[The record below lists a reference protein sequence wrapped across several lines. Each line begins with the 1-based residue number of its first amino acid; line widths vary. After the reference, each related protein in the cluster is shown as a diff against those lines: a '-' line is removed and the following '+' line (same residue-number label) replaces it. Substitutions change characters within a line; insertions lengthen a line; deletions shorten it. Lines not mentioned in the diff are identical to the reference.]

1 MEIQPFTKM
10 QALKMIENFQFS
22 KDEQKIK
29 ERFHSQLENQLWES
43 HREFAENPL
52 LLTIMLMT
60 FEEYAEVPSKIH
72 KFYEMAFET
81 LTRRHDDTKLL
92 DRELKSKLSKDE
104 IGEYFEKI
112 CFLSYKDEKYEL
124 TESEFNSYF
133 ERCQK
138 NAPAKISTY
147 DYLYDLSNNLC
158 LLLLDGGKY
167 RFVHRSF
174 QEYFCAKNLKRGFEK
189 VSTDKKE
196 SMSRGLI
203 SFFDSRDSSGDTV
216 LDMLYDM
223 VPEKVEEFVIIPFL
237 ELIVGNGEIDDSDY
251 WTFLEKMHSNIKIWH
266 EYHECIEYDDETD
279 ETYDE
284 SHYDFSVDDGGA
296 FMMHSKLYYF
306 IVDTLMQFDFEET
319 TYYDNNEIMDKVPG
333 IIGEFKRIEEDE
345 VDSCKSIY
353 NDVGKLDY
361 IEFSTFAKVDDD
373 YWISVKALRE
383 NSQKH
388 ANLYSIMSREDFL
401 YKKAYR
407 ALKRYLEDTKCKQQA
422 TDDEW
427 TEGFI

>member
-237 ELIVGNGEIDDSDY
+237 ESIVGNGKLM
-251 WTFLEKMHSNIKIWH
+251 TQTTGLFLRR
-266 EYHECIEYDDETD
+266 CIQTLRYGMNTM
-279 ETYDE
+279 
-284 SHYDFSVDDGGA
+284 SV
-296 FMMHSKLYYF
+296 
-306 IVDTLMQFDFEET
+306 
-319 TYYDNNEIMDKVPG
+319 
-333 IIGEFKRIEEDE
+333 
-345 VDSCKSIY
+345 
-353 NDVGKLDY
+353 
-361 IEFSTFAKVDDD
+361 
-373 YWISVKALRE
+373 
-383 NSQKH
+383 
-388 ANLYSIMSREDFL
+388 
-401 YKKAYR
+401 
-407 ALKRYLEDTKCKQQA
+407 
-422 TDDEW
+422 
-427 TEGFI
+427 